1 MRPPNPRLA
10 TRGPHS
16 RGSVGCQPAHNFVFA
31 AVQHRALLFLIL
43 LLLGWPPRVSSQVIV
58 RVTGTV
64 SDPSGAA
71 LPGARVT
78 AHNEQ
83 ADQTTSSASGADG
96 NFVIDLP
103 AGVYTIA
110 VSAPHYS
117 TYIQTH
123 FTVSPGAANS
133 LRISLARQA
142 MPVMRDGNPPHRG
155 EATLPSEQPGAMPMP
170 PPPPPPAAADHAPH
184 PPTAARP
191 PASADHSVSG
201 RSFLVGNTAEEP
213 GFGLYSYLLFSSE
226 PVSDEDK
233 QRDLAVIKAFVDLLS
248 DVADLR
254 GAGMDKSNLNVTY
267 LLVVD
272 TPQDKVPAPDWIL
285 SHYDYAR
292 AKVLLHLFH
301 HDVLGGPYVASCLTP
316 LSQGGA
322 APAQHLWQDMSHVP
336 GSLAASWEKEFE
348 RRAGRKDFWASDT
361 RNQALLG
368 LRDFISTT
376 ASALPEVN
384 IASADFKTMLADW
397 LSWK

>member
-1 MRPPNPRLA
+1 
-10 TRGPHS
+10 
-16 RGSVGCQPAHNFVFA
+16 
-31 AVQHRALLFLIL
+31 
-43 LLLGWPPRVSSQVIV
+43 
-58 RVTGTV
+58 
-64 SDPSGAA
+64 
-71 LPGARVT
+71 
-78 AHNEQ
+78 
-83 ADQTTSSASGADG
+83 
-96 NFVIDLP
+96 
-103 AGVYTIA
+103 
-110 VSAPHYS
+110 
-117 TYIQTH
+117 
-123 FTVSPGAANS
+123 
-133 LRISLARQA
+133 
-142 MPVMRDGNPPHRG
+142 
-155 EATLPSEQPGAMPMP
+155 MP
-170 PPPPPPAAADHAPH
+170 PPPPPPPSPAGADHAPR
-184 PPTAARP
+184 PTTAARP

-233 QRDLAVIKAFVDLLS
+233 QRDLAVIKAFVELLS
-248 DVADLR
+248 DVADLQ

-272 TPQDKVPAPDWIL
+272 TPQDKVPGPDWIL

-322 APAQHLWQDMSHVP
+322 APAQHLWQDMSHVS

-348 RRAGRKDFWASDT
+348 RRAGRKDFWAFDT

-368 LRDFISTT
+368 LRDFIATT
-376 ASALPEVN
+376 ASALPEVTT
-384 IASADFKTMLADW
+384 ASADFKTMLADW